1 MAKFGINDI
10 LNAKTKAAGQ
20 QAQGYKEIYL
30 SPYEVKAA
38 EENTHQKLEG
48 IEELADSF
56 LHVGQEQ
63 PTVLARVNGE
73 YRIIDGHRRNEA
85 NKLNLERGHKEY
97 EKVLF
102 RSKDM
107 SEAMG
112 FKFYRDRTTIRKS
125 ILQGIRGKVNRV
137 KRKEKITWVDAGS
150 LLSRLGWI
158 WHSDTYAYYERYIK
172 PYVKVKVLK
181 TLVSKHARKENERN
195 GMVRSRKHHRRETKR
210 AGYNKQPAPCI

>member
-63 PTVLARVNGE
+63 PTVLATFT
-73 YRIIDGHRRNEA
+73 EA
-85 NKLNLERGHKEY
+85 VFTAAGNICDALAQMFSRQAQAFNVAA
-97 EKVLF
+97 EKY
-102 RSKDM
+102 KD
-107 SEAMG
+107 SEAG
-112 FKFYRDRTTIRKS
+112 AH
-125 ILQGIRGKVNRV
+125 G
-137 KRKEKITWVDAGS
+137 E
-150 LLSRLGWI
+150 
-158 WHSDTYAYYERYIK
+158 
-172 PYVKVKVLK
+172 
-181 TLVSKHARKENERN
+181 
-195 GMVRSRKHHRRETKR
+195 
-210 AGYNKQPAPCI
+210 